1 LGADDYHLWN
11 RIYKVGGEFFRD
23 DEVRNVVYRIHDR
36 NSLVIRRERF
46 GHSNKRKQLLAGA
59 AAAGIALSA
68 VACDSDDKN
77 ANADGER
84 PVVAPANPGKVD
96 PPHS

>member
-1 LGADDYHLWN
+1 
-11 RIYKVGGEFFRD
+11 
-23 DEVRNVVYRIHDR
+23 VRNVVYRVHDR

-59 AAAGIALSA
+59 AAAGIAAMPLA
-68 VACDSDDKN
+68 AQVE
-77 ANADGER
+77 GEKAQK
-84 PVVAPANPGKVD
+84 PTVVVAPSGDTID